1 MAPSECAIASN
12 GNPQFAAMT
21 LGYEYRLL
29 LTYATNLAR
38 RTRYP
43 SDRAGKL
50 MQEVVLGETFAELR
64 EVVEPSQLL
73 FKKISRLLELPCL
86 DEARHGDD
94 RWREFC
100 GALNE
105 LESAAGSIP
114 PSLPVRRIRILGELL
129 NLTPEDIRVLEAY
142 LFEVQSPA
150 VSRFIDF
157 VRGEFGESVSR
168 HCGLVRVGN
177 PHFAH
182 MLGIPLRTFQDRL
195 GPDSP
200 LVRNGLLAVD
210 DDLDINMPGCL
221 NRLHWSQDEDAD
233 VRELLL
239 GRSQTTDLE
248 WSDFDHLGEGRDDIE
263 SILRGAAARGTKGVN
278 ILLHGPPGTGKTTF
292 CKALAGRAG
301 LSLFSVGEIDE
312 WGREPVR
319 RERLAK
325 LRLSQN
331 LLGGDRS
338 TVLLLDE
345 MDDVLSGND
354 IPLWFFGGEGNR
366 RGGESRVY
374 LHRLLEN
381 TPVPTL
387 WTTNGA
393 RGIDPA
399 ILRRMTFAIE
409 LRLPPVSVRTRIW
422 SRQLARRGIEV
433 GDVDARSLA
442 EEFEAT
448 PGVAE
453 GAVMAGE
460 LGGGGFEQVRR
471 SVQGLA
477 RVLDCDRPR
486 FSGSNGFD
494 PGLSCADID
503 LTHLTDQ
510 LGKSKNRRFSLCLQG
525 PPGTGKSAYARYLAE
540 RLDMEVLHKRA
551 SDLLDMYVG
560 QSERNIA
567 DAFAEARDSEAF
579 LVFDEADSL
588 LADRGRAHR
597 SWEISQVNEM
607 LTWMESH
614 PLPFACTTN
623 LVDLL
628 DNATLRRFVFKI
640 TLDYLAPVGVE
651 AAFRKWFGLA
661 PPPGLASLEML
672 TPGDFEVVRRK
683 ARMLGQEADGEAL
696 VNMLHAECIAKPGRS
711 VPIGFVR

>member
-1 MAPSECAIASN
+1 
-12 GNPQFAAMT
+12 MT

-29 LTYATNLAR
+29 LTYAANLAR

-100 GALNE
+100 GALGE

-114 PSLPVRRIRILGELL
+114 PSLPARRVRILGELL
-129 NLTPEDIRVLEAY
+129 KLTPEDIRVLEAY
-142 LFEVQSPA
+142 LFEAHSPT
-150 VSRFIDF
+150 VGRFIDF
-157 VRGEFGESVSR
+157 VREEFGEPVRR
-168 HCGLVRVGN
+168 HCGFVRVGD

-182 MLGIPLRTFQDRL
+182 MLGIPLRTFQDCL

-248 WSDFDHLGEGRDDIE
+248 WSDFDHLSEGRDDIE

-292 CKALAGRAG
+292 CKALARRAG
-301 LSLFSVGEIDE
+301 LSLFSVGETDN

-319 RERLAK
+319 RERLTK

-354 IPLWFFGGEGNR
+354 IPLWLFGGEGNR

-433 GDVDARSLA
+433 VDVDARSLA

-477 RVLDCDRPR
+477 RVLGCDRPR
-486 FSGSNGFD
+486 FSGANGFD
-494 PGLSCADID
+494 PGLVCADID
-503 LTHLTDQ
+503 LTDLTEQ
-510 LGKSKNRRFSLCLQG
+510 LDNSKDRRFSLCLQG

-551 SDLLDMYVG
+551 SDLLGMYVG

-597 SWEISQVNEM
+597 SWEVSQVNEM

-623 LVDLL
+623 HVDLL

-640 TLDYLAPVGVE
+640 TLDYLAPAGVE
-651 AAFRKWFGLA
+651 AVFRKWFGLE
-661 PPPGLASLEML
+661 PPPGLASLDML

-696 VNMLHAECIAKPGRS
+696 VNMLHTECIAKPGRS